1 MAYLGEKIA
10 EAAEKMEPKTAE
22 ERREDMAEE
31 AMGTDEDK
39 GMMEEMMEDVSD
51 LTEEVEAME
60 ENAEELEELAEETE
74 EMQEAKE
81 AQEKLAEETK
91 QMEEQKQEMAEQQLA
106 ARLKARNMEA
116 YQASG
121 KRHPYQALDLLV

>member
-1 MAYLGEKIA
+1 MKRVSN
-10 EAAEKMEPKTAE
+10 
-22 ERREDMAEE
+22 RR
-31 AMGTDEDK
+31 
-39 GMMEEMMEDVSD
+39 
-51 LTEEVEAME
+51 
-60 ENAEELEELAEETE
+60 
-74 EMQEAKE
+74 
-81 AQEKLAEETK
+81 AEETK